1 MSKTVEILSNRQYTL
16 TNTHNNY
23 TLMNDPNKNENV
35 IIFNCLD
42 NITINLIKAYVKI
55 MIDTNINHSI
65 IVYDGKIT
73 PSAKKIIETTNL
85 EIEIFSKNEMSI
97 NVFKHKYY
105 FPHIKVDDTTKN
117 LLLTKYG
124 TKLPIILK
132 TDSIVRYL
140 NYKKGDIIKIIR
152 KGGYVTYRIVK

>member
-23 TLMNDPNKNENV
+23 TLMNDPINNENV

-55 MIDTNINHSI
+55 MIDTSINHSI

-73 PSAKKIIETTNL
+73 PSAKKII
-85 EIEIFSKNEMSI
+85 
-97 NVFKHKYY
+97 
-105 FPHIKVDDTTKN
+105 DTTELDAKQAFEKVVSLCIEKN
-117 LLLTKYG
+117 LL
-124 TKLPIILK
+124 I
-132 TDSIVRYL
+132 
-140 NYKKGDIIKIIR
+140 N
-152 KGGYVTYRIVK
+152 